1 MCGIVGFVGQ
11 GKVSQVLLNGLEKL
25 EYRGYDSAGVYL
37 MDDQGHAQLFKCQ
50 GRIEKLKQLVDESFE
65 ATMGIGHTRWATHGP
80 AVAYNAHPHLSPQGR
95 FAIVHNGVIENFQE
109 LKAKL
114 IAKDRLKSDTDTE
127 VIVALIEQYVL
138 QGESTWQAFRH
149 VLQEIKGSYA
159 FGLMDQKDPS
169 TLYAAKNKSP
179 LLIGLGQ
186 GFNLITSDAMATMD
200 LTHDYLEIK
209 DGDMIRLMADEV
221 KVETHVGEEVS
232 RSIFKAEFDAEDLG
246 KGGYPHYMAKE
257 MAEQPAVIRR
267 NLQAYLNEN
276 GGYQFDSGLLQA
288 MRASDRLYI
297 VACGTSY
304 HAGLIGKEVFESL
317 TKLPVEVHI
326 ASEFSYHL
334 PLLSERPF
342 FIFISQSGETADS
355 RQALVKV
362 KELNL
367 PSLAMTNVKGSTL
380 VRESTYQVSLNAGV
394 EIAVASTKA
403 YIAQVTVLI
412 LLAAAIAE
420 ASPADLAQQLSL
432 AGQAIEAVLSGQETI
447 HQWVQTL
454 LSQADRAFYIGRYLD
469 ERVAREAALK
479 LKEISYIQTEAFAA
493 GELKHGTI
501 ALIEEGTPVIALISD
516 PATAYQ
522 TRSNLQEV
530 KARGARTLVITTEE
544 LSQGEDE
551 FIIPNV
557 SVQFAPL
564 VLAVVGQLIAYYA
577 TLDRGLDIDKPRNLA
592 KSVTVE

>member
-37 MDDQGHAQLFKCQ
+37 IDDQGHAQLFKCQ

-114 IAKDRLKSDTDTE
+114 IAKDQLKSDTDTE

-138 QGESTWQAFRH
+138 QGESTWQAFGH

-186 GFNLITSDAMATMD
+186 GFNLITSDAMATID

-209 DGDMIRLMADEV
+209 DGDLVRLTADEV
-221 KVETHVGEEVS
+221 KVETLAGVEVS

-317 TKLPVEVHI
+317 TKIPVEVHI

-334 PLLSERPF
+334 PFLSERPF

-367 PSLAMTNVKGSTL
+367 PCLAMTNVKGSTL
-380 VRESTYQVSLNAGV
+380 ARESTYQVSLNAGV

-403 YIAQVTVLI
+403 YIAQVTVLN

-420 ASPADLAQQLSL
+420 ASPADFAQQLSL
-432 AGQAIEAVLSGQETI
+432 AGQAIEAILSEQETI

-501 ALIEEGTPVIALISD
+501 ALIEEGTPVVALVSD

-522 TRSNLQEV
+522 TLSNLQEV

-557 SVQFAPL
+557 PVQFAPL

>member
-37 MDDQGHAQLFKCQ
+37 IDDQGHAQLFKCQ

-114 IAKDRLKSDTDTE
+114 IAKDQLKSDTDTE

-138 QGESTWQAFRH
+138 QGESTWQAFGH

-186 GFNLITSDAMATMD
+186 GFNLITSDAMATID

-209 DGDMIRLMADEV
+209 DGDLIRLMADEV
-221 KVETHVGEEVS
+221 KVETLAGEEVS

-317 TKLPVEVHI
+317 TKIPVEVHI

-334 PLLSERPF
+334 PFLSERPF

-367 PSLAMTNVKGSTL
+367 PCLAMTNVKGSTL
-380 VRESTYQVSLNAGV
+380 ARESTYQVSLNAGV

-403 YIAQVTVLI
+403 YIAQVTVLN

-420 ASPADLAQQLSL
+420 ASPADFAQQLSL
-432 AGQAIEAVLSGQETI
+432 AGQAIEAVLSEQETI

-454 LSQADRAFYIGRYLD
+454 LSQAERAFYIGRYLD

-501 ALIEEGTPVIALISD
+501 ALIEEGTPVVALVSD

-522 TRSNLQEV
+522 TLSNLQEV

-557 SVQFAPL
+557 PVQFAPL

>member
-114 IAKDRLKSDTDTE
+114 IAKDQLKSDTDTE

-138 QGESTWQAFRH
+138 QGESTWQAFGN

-186 GFNLITSDAMATMD
+186 GFNLITSDAMATID

-209 DGDMIRLMADEV
+209 DGDLVRLMADEV
-221 KVETHVGEEVS
+221 KVETLAGEEVS

-257 MAEQPAVIRR
+257 IAEQPAVIRR
-267 NLQAYLNEN
+267 NLQAYLNES

-317 TKLPVEVHI
+317 TQIPVEVHI

-367 PSLAMTNVKGSTL
+367 PSLAITNVKGSTL
-380 VRESTYQVSLNAGV
+380 ARESTYQVSLNAGV

-420 ASPADLAQQLSL
+420 ASPADFAQQLSL
-432 AGQAIEAVLSGQETI
+432 AGQAIEAVLSEQETI
-447 HQWVQTL
+447 HQWVQTM

-501 ALIEEGTPVIALISD
+501 ALIEEGTPVVALVSD

-522 TRSNLQEV
+522 TLSNLQEV

-557 SVQFAPL
+557 PVQFAPL